1 MNLSHQELYQI
12 ATKLGVFSRCCSF
25 ILEGYYNTA
34 ITLKKIGEVNSFDYE
49 AFQKLAKST
58 FESELKIGRV
68 IKHNESFSVPLLKSS
83 MKYFEHQGVVK
94 NNQGQYEIIDFDIL
108 DSTIESF
115 DKDLKFRHSFN
126 IKGFI

>member
-1 MNLSHQELYQI
+1 
-12 ATKLGVFSRCCSF
+12 
-25 ILEGYYNTA
+25 
-34 ITLKKIGEVNSFDYE
+34 
-49 AFQKLAKST
+49 
-58 FESELKIGRV
+58 
-68 IKHNESFSVPLLKSS
+68 